1 MAKPACFTREENGRG
16 HFYGHPKIS
25 ADMADGILRRLKAPT
40 ALREDVVF
48 LCDRHMVTL
57 EPDPRILLRRLNQHG
72 EERLRLLLPLQRSDL
87 LGTGTRTLKDAAFFD
102 DVEEILRDLL
112 AQARCFRIKHLAVK
126 GNDLMALGLKGRA
139 IGQTLQ
145 SLLEQ
150 VMEGK
155 LPNEKEAL
163 LNAIE
168 NP

>member
-1 MAKPACFTREENGRG
+1 
-16 HFYGHPKIS
+16 
-25 ADMADGILRRLKAPT
+25 
-40 ALREDVVF
+40 
-48 LCDRHMVTL
+48 MVTL

-87 LGTGTRTLKDAAFFD
+87 LGTGTRTDQDAAFFD

-112 AQARCFRIKHLAVK
+112 AQARCFRIKDLAVK